1 MTITMRGKT
10 LDMASLSAANAHKAA
25 LGNAGMNARGD
36 KIKADGTVLRM
47 REDMAREYNQSNPKA
62 VKQFG
67 LNRLNADTFASPAEA
82 VAQAR
87 KAVQNQKA
95 AATNKNQSKRRIADA
110 E

>member
-10 LDMASLSAANAHKAA
+10 LDMASLAAANAHKAA

-36 KIKADGTVLRM
+36 KIKA
-47 REDMAREYNQSNPKA
+47 MAREYNQSNPKA